1 MKRDTRQAILD
12 TAKTLFSQRGYND
25 VSIGEIAGALG
36 ISKGN
41 LTYHFKKKEEI
52 MEAILDSLTPTYPN
66 DPPQSLAQLDACL
79 LDMEEARSRNAFYFW
94 NHAQLG
100 QLSAKIKGM
109 QRRIYRHH
117 FHLLT
122 QSFRDLRDQGELSPE
137 SYPREY
143 ARVADA
149 ILLTNIYWLPFSSI
163 KETEAS
169 FRPQA
174 WAVLYPHLTRRGREE
189 LAGLGIVLDPFDASN
204 TLAPDG
210 PMKNT

>member
-1 MKRDTRQAILD
+1 
-12 TAKTLFSQRGYND
+12 
-25 VSIGEIAGALG
+25 
-36 ISKGN
+36 
-41 LTYHFKKKEEI
+41 

-66 DPPQSLAQLDACL
+66 DPPQSLAELDACL

-100 QLSAKIKGM
+100 QPPPRSKVCSGGSTATISTCSPSPSGTCGTKG
-109 QRRIYRHH
+109 
-117 FHLLT
+117 
-122 QSFRDLRDQGELSPE
+122 SSPRKL
-137 SYPREY
+137 PGEY

-174 WAVLYPHLTRRGREE
+174 WAVLYPISPGGDGRSWPGW
-189 LAGLGIVLDPFDASN
+189 GLYSIPLMPRIHWRQTGR
-204 TLAPDG
+204 
-210 PMKNT
+210 

>member
-41 LTYHFKKKEEI
+41 LTYYFKKKEEI
-52 MEAILDSLTPTYPN
+52 MEAILASLTPTYPN
-66 DPPQSLAQLDACL
+66 DQPQSLAELDACL
-79 LDMEEARSRNAFYFW
+79 LDMEQARSRNAFYFW

-109 QRRIYRHH
+109 QQRIYRHH

-122 QSFRDLRDQGELSPE
+122 QSFQDLRDQGALYPE
-137 SYPREY
+137 SYPGEY

-149 ILLTNIYWLPFSSI
+149 ILLTNIYWLPFSAV
-163 KETEAS
+163 KGTEEG
-169 FRPQA
+169 FRAQA
-174 WAVLYPHLTRRGREE
+174 WALLHPLLTQRGRE
-189 LAGLGIVLDPFDASN
+189 VFT
-204 TLAPDG
+204 TLAIPL
-210 PMKNT
+210 TQ